1 MLKLIRFHQWNKQ
14 ALVILPLIALGNTVQ
29 ISDLGRL
36 ICVAIAFSFVASSVY
51 ILNDLQDL
59 SQDKLDAVKSKR
71 PLASGEIS
79 VQLGQLVGLF
89 LLFSGLLLAFVANDK
104 TNRLQVMSLFF
115 AYLVSNLIYSFFH
128 LKRVRIIG
136 LALVSLGFA
145 IRFSIGTFVIELEFS
160 TWAFVLIIQLAMF
173 MLSGKRFQTF
183 LRSPLTKNRELEL
196 QFWLLSM
203 VTFAAFFAA
212 TYSGFISDPEVV
224 AVWGKE
230 ALIASVLPLGI
241 GLVRFVEL
249 VIHSEKYQDVDATES
264 MTKDVFL
271 LILVFLFAS
280 ILFIGRLNA

>member
-1 MLKLIRFHQWNKQ
+1 
-14 ALVILPLIALGNTVQ
+14 
-29 ISDLGRL
+29 
-36 ICVAIAFSFVASSVY
+36 
-51 ILNDLQDL
+51 
-59 SQDKLDAVKSKR
+59 
-71 PLASGEIS
+71 LASGEIS
-79 VQLGQLVGLF
+79 VRLGRLVGVF
-89 LLFSGLLLAFVANDK
+89 LLCTGFLLAYVAIDK

-115 AYLVSNLIYSFFH
+115 AYLISNLIYSIFR

-136 LALVSLGFA
+136 LTLVSLGFA
-145 IRFSIGTFVIELEFS
+145 IRFSIGTFVIDLEFS
-160 TWAFVLIIQLAMF
+160 TWAFVLIMQLALF

-249 VIHSEKYQDVDATES
+249 VIHSEKYQDEDATES

-271 LILVFLFAS
+271 LILVFFFAS

>member
-1 MLKLIRFHQWNKQ
+1 
-14 ALVILPLIALGNTVQ
+14 
-29 ISDLGRL
+29 
-36 ICVAIAFSFVASSVY
+36 
-51 ILNDLQDL
+51 
-59 SQDKLDAVKSKR
+59 
-71 PLASGEIS
+71 LA
-79 VQLGQLVGLF
+79 
-89 LLFSGLLLAFVANDK
+89 
-104 TNRLQVMSLFF
+104 
-115 AYLVSNLIYSFFH
+115 SNLIYSFFH

-136 LALVSLGFA
+136 LTLVSLGFA